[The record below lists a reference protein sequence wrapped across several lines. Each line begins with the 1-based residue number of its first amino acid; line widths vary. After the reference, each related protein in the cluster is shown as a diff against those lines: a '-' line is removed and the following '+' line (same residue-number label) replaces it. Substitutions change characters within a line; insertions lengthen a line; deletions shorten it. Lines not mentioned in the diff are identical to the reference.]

1 MQRRLNE
8 LAEQERVNEAR
19 RLAALKASDSVLVTI
34 NANPTAAVM
43 QQTRECSVCIEDTRI
58 IDGIACHPT
67 GRHFMCDVC
76 FAQHVKIESQKP
88 LESLR
93 KRGARVA
100 CGLCAQA
107 GVGEPYYTPHS
118 IALHAPTQFAAYQK
132 ALLALKET
140 EVIEVVQQQHER
152 ELKALRELQQVAD
165 RARQVR
171 DACEH
176 VRQSILTLRCP
187 NDVCRAAFDSF
198 VDCFALHCT
207 RCKTA
212 FCAWCLA
219 DCRNDDNNDAHR
231 HVANC
236 ADNLLNRSVFGTA
249 GLILNCID
257 FLVKFNV
264 NFRKHTHICVG

>member
-1 MQRRLNE
+1 M
-8 LAEQERVNEAR
+8 QERENEAR
-19 RLAALKASDSVLVTI
+19 RLAALKASDSVLAAI

-43 QQTRECSVCIEDTRI
+43 QQTRECLVCTEDTRI
-58 IDGIACHPT
+58 IEGIACHPT
-67 GRHFMCDVC
+67 ALHWMCDVC
-76 FAQHVKIESQKP
+76 FAHYVKVESEKP

-100 CGLCAQA
+100 CVLCAQA
-107 GVGEPYYTPHS
+107 GIGEPYYTPQS

-132 ALLALKET
+132 ALLALNET

-152 ELKALRELQQVAD
+152 ELKALRELQHVAD
-165 RARQVR
+165 RARQVHE
-171 DACEH
+171 ACEY

-198 VDCFALHCT
+198 VNCFALHCM

-219 DCRNDDNNDAHR
+219 DCRSDNNDAHR

-236 ADNLLNRSVFGTA
+236 DYNLLDRSVFGTA
-249 GLILNCID
+249 GFRCLNCIV
-257 FLVKFNV
+257 L
-264 NFRKHTHICVG
+264 